1 MAAGVSFEVN
11 LVSVTPVGEE
21 LVVLHRKQ
29 RMVLKGEDIDTDV
42 VVVYRIVEGRI
53 AEVWDI
59 PAVYA

>member
-1 MAAGVSFEVN
+1 MAGGVSFEVN